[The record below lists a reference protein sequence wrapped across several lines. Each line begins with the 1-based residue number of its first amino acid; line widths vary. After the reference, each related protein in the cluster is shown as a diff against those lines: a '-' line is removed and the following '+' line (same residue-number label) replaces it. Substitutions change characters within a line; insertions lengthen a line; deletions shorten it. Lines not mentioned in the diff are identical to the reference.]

1 MIEAGIRPGALFGR
15 IMKSC
20 QTIDEALAMWEKH
33 QEQKSKDAIEGK
45 KIVDGS
51 FWHWLV
57 NNQCF
62 HGLPSREFPG
72 SIASNSEK
80 RRWLESGGIR
90 VNGEFPKANH
100 LVQFP
105 IFDLVL
111 FPNSKNKVTMV

>member
-1 MIEAGIRPGALFGR
+1 MLNAKKMIEAGIKPGALFGR

-62 HGLPSREFPG
+62 HGLPSREFP
-72 SIASNSEK
+72 
-80 RRWLESGGIR
+80 
-90 VNGEFPKANH
+90 KANH